1 MTPLPSDRRIA
12 YYGDMTTPAMRDFRQ
27 HLEVETPEHVML
39 DYEIAGVGSRALAA
53 IGDTVV
59 IIVWMMAVAYVL
71 FRLLPV
77 GSRWGQVI
85 LGLVSFLTIWGY
97 FTFFEGLRGGQ
108 TPGKRWVGIRVV
120 RDTGHPVTLS
130 AAAIRNLLRVADFLP
145 PPYLLGTLL
154 VALHPRAK
162 RIGDLVAGTVV
173 VRDRPV
179 EHFTQPGQVPATEEV
194 DRAGVPELEDEEFH
208 FLRQYAE
215 RAASLP
221 PEVRSRLAERLTE
234 RLAARYPSRPGDNE
248 LFLATLYQD
257 ELARRRGRF
266 GSRSGGEGRRE
277 AGTGVVERLV
287 ARKSTRWDEFQRLA
301 ERAARVGLDSFQAA
315 ELPDFAARYR
325 EVAADLARARTY
337 RAPATVLTRLE
348 SLVAAGH
355 NALYRDE
362 RRTGLQVWRF
372 VISECPAG
380 IVQAWRAVLLA
391 FLTFALPGV
400 AGYLLLSERPVLA
413 EEVLPAV
420 MLERAEAG
428 VARERGGQGY
438 FEADAQDRPLM
449 ASRIMTN
456 NIGVAFYCFAS
467 GIFAGVGSLVL
478 LAYNGLEMGAISG
491 HFGNVGLLGY
501 LWTFVIGHGVL
512 ELFAIWVAGAAG
524 FLLGR
529 ALIAPG
535 DLTRGEALVLTGR
548 LAIRMI
554 GAVIVLLIIAGLIE
568 GFVSASTEPLAYR
581 LAVSGAS
588 LLFLAMY
595 LLSGWL
601 YLRTGKRVSGPEILN
616 SP

>member
-1 MTPLPSDRRIA
+1 
-12 YYGDMTTPAMRDFRQ
+12 MTTPVIRDFRQ
-27 HLEVETPEHVML
+27 HLEVETPEHVLL

-53 IGDTVV
+53 LGDMVV
-59 IIVWMMAVAYVL
+59 IIVWLLAVIYVL
-71 FRLLPV
+71 VQLFPA
-77 GSRWGQVI
+77 GSRWLTLV
-85 LGLVSFLTIWGY
+85 LGLVSFLTTWGY

-120 RDTGHPVTLS
+120 RDTGHPVTFS
-130 AAAIRNLLRVADFLP
+130 AAATRNLLRVADFLP

-162 RIGDLVAGTVV
+162 RIGDLVAGTIV

-179 EHFTQPGQVPATEEV
+179 EHSGAALSPGADAV
-194 DRAGVPELEDEEFH
+194 DQAGVPELGDEEFH
-208 FLRQYAE
+208 FLRQYGE
-215 RAASLP
+215 RAATLP
-221 PEVRSRLAERLTE
+221 PEVRARLAERLTE
-234 RLAARYPSRPGDNE
+234 RLASRYPSRPGDNE

-277 AGTGVVERLV
+277 PGAGVVERLV

-301 ERAARVGLDSFQAA
+301 ERAARVGLDGFQAA

-337 RAPATVLTRLE
+337 RAPATVVTRLE
-348 SLVAAGH
+348 SLVASGH

-362 RRTGLQVWRF
+362 RRTGRQVWQF

-380 IVQAWRAVLLA
+380 IIQAWRAVLLA
-391 FLTFALPGV
+391 GLTFALPGV
-400 AGYLLLSERPVLA
+400 AGYLLLKERPALA

-428 VARERGGQGY
+428 VERQRGGRGY
-438 FEADAQDRPLM
+438 YEAEAQDRPLM

-456 NIGVAFYCFAS
+456 NIGVAFSCFA
-467 GIFAGVGSLVL
+467 GGAFAGVGSLVL
-478 LAYNGLEMGAISG
+478 LAFNGLEMGAISG

-548 LAIRMI
+548 LAMRMI

-568 GFVSASTEPLAYR
+568 GFISASTEPLAYR

-588 LLFLAMY
+588 LVFLIAYLVNGWLFLRAKPAAAVVTP
-595 LLSGWL
+595 WL
-601 YLRTGKRVSGPEILN
+601 TAAA
-616 SP
+616 